1 MLDVGHKFAARLMA
15 LTLLEP
21 LDSGFYIPS
30 ERKYFCLYLPTLCC
44 RGQGSFMV
52 RTTRTA
58 AQGTKI

>member
-15 LTLLEP
+15 LTLLEH
-21 LDSGFYIPS
+21 LNSGLYILS
-30 ERKYFCLYLPTLCC
+30 ERKYFCLYLPMLCC
-44 RGQGSFMV
+44 RGQGLIMV